1 MATRKTLP
9 TKASVRAF
17 IDEIADDR
25 RRRDCQTILAMMTK
39 ATGRKPVMWGASI
52 VGFGEYDYS
61 YPATPHKSTRWFQAG
76 FSPRKAALTVYL
88 MGGFDAAAA
97 QQLGLRA
104 SGGGCLYITNL
115 EKVDR
120 SALQALI
127 DGSMRKLR
135 SRNKARKE

>member
-17 IDEIADDR
+17 IDGIADER
-25 RRRDCQTILAMMTK
+25 RRRDCQGMLTMMTK
-39 ATGRKPVMWGASI
+39 ATGLKPVMWGASI
-52 VGFGEYDYS
+52 VGFGEHDYS
-61 YPATPHKSTRWFQAG
+61 YPDTPHKSTRWFQAG
-76 FSPRKAALTVYL
+76 FSPRKAALALYL
-88 MGGFDAAAA
+88 MGGFDAKAA

-104 SGGGCLYITNL
+104 SGGGCLHIPNL

-135 SRNKARKE
+135 SGK